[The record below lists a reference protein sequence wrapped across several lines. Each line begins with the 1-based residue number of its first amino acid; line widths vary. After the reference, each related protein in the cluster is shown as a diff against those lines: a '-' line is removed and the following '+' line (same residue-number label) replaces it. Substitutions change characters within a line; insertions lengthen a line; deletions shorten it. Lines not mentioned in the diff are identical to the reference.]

1 MTDKAYINHLVD
13 QCNFVE
19 KATER
24 VRQTAMWV
32 ADLMTKAPKVEDL
45 EHEAKEA
52 QDTVK
57 KIHDAYL
64 KHQEL
69 ARQFKECVTDMQ
81 NVSTAT
87 DVDWRRV
94 TNNTATF
101 DTLRHEY
108 LIEHSGATQFL
119 SAILGTIEC
128 LRPHLR

>member
-24 VRQTAMWV
+24 VKQTAMWV

-45 EHEAKEA
+45 ARETKEAKA
-52 QDTVK
+52 TVK
-57 KIHDAYL
+57 KIHDEYL
-64 KHQEL
+64 KHCEL

-81 NVSTAT
+81 SAGTAG
-87 DVDWRRV
+87 DVDWKHI
-94 TNNTATF
+94 TNNAATL
-101 DTLRHEY
+101 DTLRREY

-119 SAILGTIEC
+119 GAVLGTIEC
-128 LRPHLR
+128 LRPHLK